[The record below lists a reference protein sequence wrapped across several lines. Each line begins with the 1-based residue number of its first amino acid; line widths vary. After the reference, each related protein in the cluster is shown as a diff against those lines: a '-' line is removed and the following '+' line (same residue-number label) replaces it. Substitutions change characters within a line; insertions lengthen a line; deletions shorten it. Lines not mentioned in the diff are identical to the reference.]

1 MNLRRSSLQDMARV
15 DPLSFFGQEIKNY
28 LNVQNI
34 KLQLVKFDAV
44 TADEYEEING
54 EECTKYPRKAAE
66 KVWSIVRRKK
76 DGLERLR
83 RALEE
88 NVDSG
93 DCHAG
98 HGELLKVLGGPT
110 YAFDTIKSLFS
121 SAVPSKGY
129 ELDHAVNF
137 LVKITLSQGVHL
149 VNSSLLQG
157 TRDWQILFSQ
167 LERFH
172 LCHCYD
178 TDLLEHLL
186 EAIGGDSEVEIAQTI
201 RRRLVSIKSANLLVA
216 DSKFASQPAP
226 GCFSLS
232 VAVSREGLLMTRDL
246 VEYKKQI
253 REEFTIPLFSFQF
266 IGVIQGVL
274 YYQIPL
280 HFLERV
286 QTRLLSGHSDHV
298 HLQKAGITSF
308 TIRSD
313 CIFEEY
319 HIEPENYTHHHIVSP
334 YTAVYTPLKCDPLT
348 DSKKLLSRN
357 PPSPRM
363 RLAVSQRNSDKDK
376 ENKTKPSAS
385 HSISHSSIEPNIF
398 RERISASWSPQMSK
412 TLVHKHEHTL
422 NFVML
427 GPEKVGK
434 RTILNCF
441 ANSTVQE
448 SSTPGSNGIDVQHKI
463 IPWNAFA
470 QVKICVWKIPG
481 SMPKYENYR
490 DHPFMT
496 SANAFIFVG
505 DLTKSRLEDSLV
517 KIKELKTKILPSIV
531 LRRSKPHIPIVL
543 VMNKMDGSNGGGLKG
558 AEKKV
563 VDRFVE
569 EHKFTQMFLTSAK
582 LDLGIK
588 EMFECISAVILNSDA
603 ESVQFKTKS

>member
-1 MNLRRSSLQDMARV
+1 MAGV

-44 TADEYEEING
+44 TADEYEEIST
-54 EECTKYPRKAAE
+54 EECTKYPRRAAE

-76 DGLERLR
+76 NGLDKLR
-83 RALEE
+83 RALKE
-88 NVDSG
+88 NVESG
-93 DCHAG
+93 DCHDG
-98 HGELLKVLGGPT
+98 HRELLKVLGGPA
-110 YAFDTIKSLFS
+110 YEFDAIKSLFS

-129 ELDHAVNF
+129 ELDQAVSF
-137 LVKITLSQGVHL
+137 LIKITLSQGVHL
-149 VNSSLLQG
+149 LNSSLLQG
-157 TRDWQILFSQ
+157 TTDWQVLFSQ
-167 LERFH
+167 LESFH

-186 EAIGGDSEVEIAQTI
+186 EAIGGDSDVEIAQTI
-201 RRRLVSIKSANLLVA
+201 RRRLVSLKSMDLFVA
-216 DSKFASQPAP
+216 DSKFASLPAP

-232 VAVSREGLLMTRDL
+232 VAVSSEGSLMTRDL
-246 VEYKKQI
+246 VECKKQI
-253 REEFTIPLFSFQF
+253 REEFAIPLFSFQF
-266 IGVIQGVL
+266 IGTIQGVL
-274 YYQIPL
+274 FYQIPL

-286 QTRLLSGHSDHV
+286 QSRLLSGHSDHF
-298 HLQKAGITSF
+298 HLQKAGITAV

-319 HIEPENYTHHHIVSP
+319 HIEPENYSHHHIVSP
-334 YTAVYTPLKCDPLT
+334 YTAAYTPFKCDPLT

-363 RLAVSQRNSDKDK
+363 RLAVSQRSSDKEK
-376 ENKTKPSAS
+376 EIKTKPPAN
-385 HSISHSSIEPNIF
+385 HSSSHSSYEPNRF
-398 RERISASWSPQMSK
+398 RERTSASWSPQMSK
-412 TLVHKHEHTL
+412 ALACKHEHTL
-422 NFVML
+422 TFVLL
-427 GPEKVGK
+427 GPKKVGK

-441 ANSTVQE
+441 ASSIVQE
-448 SSTPGSNGIDVQHKI
+448 SSTPGSNGIDVRHKI

-481 SMPKYENYR
+481 SMPKSENYR

-505 DLTKSRLEDSLV
+505 DLTKSRLEDSLIE
-517 KIKELKTKILPSIV
+517 IKELKSKILPSIV
-531 LRRSKPHIPIVL
+531 LRRSKPHVPIVL
-543 VMNKMDGSNGGGLKG
+543 AMNKMDGSNGGGLNG

-569 EHKFTQMFLTSAK
+569 EHKFTQKFLTSAK